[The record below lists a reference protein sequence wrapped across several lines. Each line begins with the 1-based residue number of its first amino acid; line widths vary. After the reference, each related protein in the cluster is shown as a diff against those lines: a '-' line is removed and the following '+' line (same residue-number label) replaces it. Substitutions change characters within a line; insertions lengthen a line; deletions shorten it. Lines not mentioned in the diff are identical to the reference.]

1 MKGFA
6 IVGYGLLLRTDM
18 AERCLL
24 HQNKL
29 DLFRWYLESL
39 GYEIQPAKNYYE
51 VLRAKKDKDTV
62 IIFTRSNAEHLTV
75 QDKDYEFVRRFLK
88 QQTKLNVGR

>member
-1 MKGFA
+1 
-6 IVGYGLLLRTDM
+6 M

-29 DLFRWYLESL
+29 DLLKWWLSSR
-39 GYEIQPAKNYYE
+39 GYEIQSTKGIYE

-62 IIFTRSNAEHLTV
+62 IIFRKSGSKEHFSV
-75 QDKDYEFVRRFLK
+75 QDKDH
-88 QQTKLNVGR
+88 KLIRQFIRETRTPTERGDT

>member
-1 MKGFA
+1 
-6 IVGYGLLLRTDM
+6 M

-29 DLFRWYLESL
+29 DLLKWWLSSK
-39 GYEIQPAKNYYE
+39 GYEIQTTKGIYE

-62 IIFTRSNAEHLTV
+62 IIFKKDGAKEHLSV
-75 QDKDYEFVRRFLK
+75 QQKDH
-88 QQTKLNVGR
+88 KLIRQFIRETRKLQKEE

>member
-1 MKGFA
+1 
-6 IVGYGLLLRTDM
+6 M

-29 DLFRWYLESL
+29 DLLKWWLSSR
-39 GYEIQPAKNYYE
+39 GYEIQATKGIYE

-62 IIFTRSNAEHLTV
+62 VIFKKDGAKEHLSV
-75 QDKDYEFVRRFLK
+75 QQKDH
-88 QQTKLNVGR
+88 KLIRQFIQETRTPKERGGEK

>member
-1 MKGFA
+1 
-6 IVGYGLLLRTDM
+6 M

-29 DLFRWYLESL
+29 ELLKWWLSSR
-39 GYEIQPAKNYYE
+39 GYEIQSTKGMYE

-62 IIFTRSNAEHLTV
+62 IVFRKNGAKEHLSV
-75 QDKDYEFVRRFLK
+75 QQKDY
-88 QQTKLNVGR
+88 KLIRQFIQDTRTQKEG